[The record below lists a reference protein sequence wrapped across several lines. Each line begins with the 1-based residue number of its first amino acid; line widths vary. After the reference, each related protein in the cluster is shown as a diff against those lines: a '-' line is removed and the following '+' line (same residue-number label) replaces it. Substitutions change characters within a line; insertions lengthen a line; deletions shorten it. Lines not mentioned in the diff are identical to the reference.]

1 MFCARSQRPFVQLSP
16 PASLYRPQGP
26 PKKRRQPLAECV
38 NLWYVGLNGNAVS
51 RERSL
56 RGPSLRGV

>member
-1 MFCARSQRPFVQLSP
+1 MNIPPTLKVARRARQKQ
-16 PASLYRPQGP
+16 
-26 PKKRRQPLAECV
+26 RQPLAERV
-38 NLWYVGLNGNAVS
+38 NLWHIKLNGNAVS

>member
-1 MFCARSQRPFVQLSP
+1 MRTPINILPTLKVARRN
-16 PASLYRPQGP
+16 RR
-26 PKKRRQPLAECV
+26 KRRQSLAELV